1 MKSLGIDI
9 GSTAVRIAE
18 VTGTSKGV
26 SVTQFYEHKF
36 SQKPGQDKDI
46 EIIEF
51 LRSTCAH
58 YDKTTTLFNF
68 ALRQDK
74 VSVHRKVFPFND
86 RIKIHKS
93 LPFELEDEIPFDSDD
108 VIFDAKIIKY
118 EGNSTEVLACAVP
131 KHHIEKIV
139 QIAKDSGIEPTLI
152 TSEGIAFANLFE
164 NWNGDVIHLPTP
176 PPQLD
181 EESKTE
187 ISVNIVLYLGN
198 TQTLL
203 CAFEGS
209 ALIAAKSLHWGAAQ
223 IIEAV
228 SKKYEIPVPDAKK
241 EVESKGFVLLKKQ
254 GASFDQVTFSDII
267 SKNLRDL
274 SKDIQLALLDIK
286 SEFNARINEVS
297 LSGGPSKIKNI
308 QALLTQML
316 ELPVNR
322 VSLLNQV
329 PGLAPSADEKT
340 ENTMGVAL
348 GLALEG
354 LRKPRNPAVNFLRGE
369 FALEN
374 KFFKALVDRWG
385 KTAQFVAAILVISF
399 IYSSIRE
406 TTTLQLAEM
415 SEEAL
420 KTQAIAT
427 ARLPKKQANEA
438 NIKKFIKNN
447 QKRLN
452 ELRNVAKVSQMNSAM
467 DILKLINDSSPLKE
481 NIILDM
487 KSFEVD
493 DTNVKIEGYVNSAKE
508 LSNLQ
513 IALKA
518 AAMDGKITETP
529 SKLPLVGSKKAFAM
543 NFKVNRGIEKA
554 AVE

>member
-9 GSTAVRIAE
+9 GSTSIRVAE
-18 VTGTSKGV
+18 VTATSKGV
-26 SVTQFYEHKF
+26 TVTQFYEHKL
-36 SQKPGQDKDI
+36 SQNPTQDKDL

-51 LRSTCAH
+51 LRSTLSH
-58 YDKTTTLFNF
+58 YDKTTSLFNF

-74 VSVHRKVFPFND
+74 VSVHRKSFPFND

-131 KHHIEKIV
+131 KHHIQKILH
-139 QIAKDSGIEPTLI
+139 IAKDSGVEPTLI

-164 NWNGDVIHLPTP
+164 NWSGEVIHLPAP
-176 PPQLD
+176 PPQLE
-181 EESKTE
+181 EESKPE
-187 ISVNIVLYLGN
+187 INVKIVLYIGH

-203 CAFEGS
+203 CAFEGNS
-209 ALIAAKSLHWGAAQ
+209 LISTKSLHWGASQ
-223 IIEAV
+223 IFEAV
-228 SKKYEIPVPDAKK
+228 AKKYEIPVLDAKK

-286 SEFNARINEVS
+286 SEYNAKITEVS
-297 LSGGPSKIKNI
+297 LSGGVSKIKNA
-308 QALLTQML
+308 QAFLTQML

-322 VSLLNQV
+322 ISLFSQ
-329 PGLAPSADEKT
+329 APTMTALTDDKT
-340 ENTMGVAL
+340 ELTMGIAL

-374 KFFKALVDRWG
+374 KFFKSLVERWG
-385 KTAQFVAAILVISF
+385 KTAQFAVAILVISF
-399 IYSSIRE
+399 IYTSIRE
-406 TTTLQLAEM
+406 STTLQLAEK

-420 KTQAIAT
+420 KEQAIAT

-438 NIKKFIKNN
+438 NINKFIKNN
-447 QKRLN
+447 QKRLS
-452 ELRNVAKVSQMNSAM
+452 ELRSVAKITQMNSAI
-467 DILKLINDSSPLKE
+467 DILKVLNDASPLKE
-481 NIILDM
+481 NITLDV
-487 KSFEVD
+487 KTFEVMD
-493 DTNVKIEGYVNSAKE
+493 NEVKVEGYVNSAKE
-508 LSNLQ
+508 LSTLQ
-513 IALKA
+513 VALKSA
-518 AAMDGKITETP
+518 ALDGKVNETP
-529 SKLPLVGSKKAFAM
+529 SKLPMWGSKKSFAM
-543 NFKVNRGIEKA
+543 NFKINRGIEKA
-554 AVE
+554 AAE